1 MKLQLNENTLNAYI
15 NEAIRQELNEDYK
28 GKLAKFFTNI
38 GKKLGDRAAKK
49 SAPAVQ
55 KSGEAFGNLGKSN
68 GPLAFKHNSERV
80 QATRKALR
88 GANSKSGAKFTTG
101 VSKKTMNGEKL
112 EYVVK
117 KQDGK
122 IQYFAKDGKTP
133 LAGNQLN
140 LARDNFRKRSAQY
153 KDIRKMGN
161 LNRGIALTAVA
172 GGVGTAIA
180 ASGSRNP
187 DAPWNDTPTQ
197 GKPNNNQSS
206 GFDGTFPWDNTT
218 PNWTPRRPKPT
229 TPTPSPEETPAQPER
244 PKIEPLVPVQT
255 PANIPTGVTAPEQPG
270 IIMRQPQQ
278 SLAQS
283 AVRVMGQT
291 ANQSNMGLRDRISTN
306 RRTRQNANNAI
317 DQMVRDG
324 SMTRQ
329 QARDDKKLM
338 KGAEKALRTGKPMN

>member
-1 MKLQLNENTLNAYI
+1 MKLQLDENTLKAYI
-15 NEAIRQELNEDYK
+15 NEAIKQELNEAFRVD
-28 GKLAKFFTNI
+28 FE
-38 GKKLGDRAAKK
+38 KLGTPTGPVKSGWGFARLYTSPKRAKK
-49 SAPAVQ
+49 AMA
-55 KSGEAFGNLGKSN
+55 SGTYGRTGMITPKEFVNDL
-68 GPLAFKHNSERV
+68 
-80 QATRKALR
+80 KALGYDTEQIQNGIQN
-88 GANSKSGAKFTTG
+88 GAIKIGRNFGSGPAQQFLPHNNLRKQNRRDARLRTAAGMPVSNSQS
-101 VSKKTMNGEKL
+101 
-112 EYVVK
+112 
-117 KQDGK
+117 
-122 IQYFAKDGKTP
+122 GKTQDD
-133 LAGNQLN
+133 NQAETN
-140 LARDNFRKRSAQY
+140 T
-153 KDIRKMGN
+153 G
-161 LNRGIALTAVA
+161 
-172 GGVGTAIA
+172 
-180 ASGSRNP
+180 
-187 DAPWNDTPTQ
+187 
-197 GKPNNNQSS
+197 